1 MRVPDLE
8 RRVRIEDSQ
17 AELDRFEHQAASVL
31 ALALALSGVTYATMM
46 LVML

>member
-17 AELDRFEHQAASVL
+17 AELDRFEHQAASIL
-31 ALALALSGVTYATMM
+31 AIALALSGVSYATLM
-46 LVML
+46 LVMI

>member
-8 RRVRIEDSQ
+8 RRVRVEHSQ
-17 AELDRFEHQAASVL
+17 AELDRFEHQAASIV
-31 ALALALSGVTYATMM
+31 ALALALSGVSYATLM

>member
-17 AELDRFEHQAASVL
+17 DELDRFEHQAASIL
-31 ALALALSGVTYATMM
+31 AIALALSGVSYATLM
-46 LVML
+46 LVMI

>member
-8 RRVRIEDSQ
+8 RRVRIEDGQ
-17 AELDRFEHQAASVL
+17 AELDRFEHQAASVM
-31 ALALALSGVTYATMM
+31 ALGLALSGMTYATLM